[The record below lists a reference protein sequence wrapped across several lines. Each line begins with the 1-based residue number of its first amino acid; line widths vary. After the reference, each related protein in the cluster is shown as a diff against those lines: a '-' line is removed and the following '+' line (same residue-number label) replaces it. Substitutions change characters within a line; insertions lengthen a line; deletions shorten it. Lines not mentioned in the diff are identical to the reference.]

1 MVNLDTFIN
10 KNEITRKDFDDLVAN
25 YKLETYSQES
35 IHKYIESTSQ
45 LMEKGENDSL
55 SSNEELAINIAKAE
69 IGNLRKYVVL
79 DVLEGQIVKVPMY
92 VQEQMVDFEKG
103 VYIDNSVNRKLGRV
117 GRQWGG
123 KKPDE
128 GSSDDKGKK
137 EEKDNVGKVGKQSL
151 SSVSELWGGG
161 YMISG
166 YVDGK
171 KRINKIKGEDLN
183 KVMMHKD
190 KEEVNSI
197 YKKYLIDNFD
207 PEIDEDLKKTKDKKL
222 SELMTHEETDSAPD
236 KSVAGK
242 K

>member
-123 KKPDE
+123 KKEE
-128 GSSDDKGKK
+128 GKDDKS
-137 EEKDNVGKVGKQSL
+137 EENDYDLKVGENVKIPRNLTNDPNNRQGQSGKIVSIDSKKDEVVVEFENKGRGTYQLDAVEKQ
-151 SSVSELWGGG
+151 
-161 YMISG
+161 
-166 YVDGK
+166 
-171 KRINKIKGEDLN
+171 
-183 KVMMHKD
+183 
-190 KEEVNSI
+190 KES
-197 YKKYLIDNFD
+197 K
-207 PEIDEDLKKTKDKKL
+207 
-222 SELMTHEETDSAPD
+222 
-236 KSVAGK
+236 
-242 K
+242 